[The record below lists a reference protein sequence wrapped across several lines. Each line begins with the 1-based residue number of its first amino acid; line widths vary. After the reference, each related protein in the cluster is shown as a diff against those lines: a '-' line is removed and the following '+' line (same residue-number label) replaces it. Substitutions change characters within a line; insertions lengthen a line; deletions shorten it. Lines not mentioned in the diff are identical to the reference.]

1 MNVRPLSTTDKADL
15 LTWTNDRRLWPYILK
30 HRFVN
35 GVEHE
40 TFFEQ
45 LLTDKAREYFI
56 LQTDRG
62 DSAGLCGLTGIDLI
76 NSKAELFIFI
86 SDQASQ
92 GKGLGSRAMDFL
104 INYAFHQLF
113 LHKLS
118 LRVLC
123 DNEKAITLYQH
134 KGFDVDGILRDDFRD
149 ESGFKNV
156 QIMSLIKGSE
166 CVK

>member
-1 MNVRPLSTTDKADL
+1 MNVRPVAAADKAYL
-15 LTWTNDRRLWPYILK
+15 LTWTNDSSLWPYILK

-56 LQTDRG
+56 IQTD
-62 DSAGLCGLTGIDLI
+62 DEKPVGLCGLTAIDLI

-86 SDQASQ
+86 ADQNLR
-92 GKGLGSRAMDFL
+92 GKGLGNRAMDFL
-104 INYAFHQLF
+104 LDYAFHRLF

-123 DNEKAITLYQH
+123 DNIQAITLYKN
-134 KGFDVDGILRDDFRD
+134 KGFQVDGVLRDDFRT
-149 ESGFKNV
+149 ENGFKNV
-156 QIMSLIKGSE
+156 QIMSLIKE
-166 CVK
+166 HK